1 MIHPRPAGP
10 ERGTLFCSLTTR
22 EPISTMPISNRI
34 PVSSASLY
42 LSTGSNLRI
51 EEEISAPCKEN
62 QGSRVAWRCCFRQ
75 LLNELTADM
84 IVHGRISRVDA
95 PS

>member
-51 EEEISAPCKEN
+51 EEEISASFGSCKEN
-62 QGSRVAWRCCFRQ
+62 QGSRVDSF
-75 LLNELTADM
+75 
-84 IVHGRISRVDA
+84 
-95 PS
+95 